1 MELQNVVVSL
11 KEGGHV
17 QVSVH
22 AVPFIIL
29 CNDFDRKAAL
39 VHIIG
44 SVLPILINKERINV
58 VMNPVANTVITI
70 MSIRT
75 GYNRIIGQKNPAV
88 GGLVYAGGF
97 TPTDKASSGC
107 IVFAFC
113 IELEVCGASCS
124 LEILCL
130 VLAAMGD
137 RAASG

>member
-70 MSIRT
+70 YIEKLICSRYTIKN
-75 GYNRIIGQKNPAV
+75 NR
-88 GGLVYAGGF
+88 
-97 TPTDKASSGC
+97 SC
-107 IVFAFC
+107 IDFIC
-113 IELEVCGASCS
+113 IYD
-124 LEILCL
+124 IH
-130 VLAAMGD
+130 VLQI
-137 RAASG
+137 S